1 MTEREI
7 SAELMA
13 AAWNHPDLPKGL
25 QAKADEVAARARSLA
40 AAEGV
45 EMEVTTVA
53 GVRPKGRAFV
63 NVVTDNVDQ
72 EFGSSRSARYRI
84 LGRAGTG

>member
-1 MTEREI
+1 MAEREI

-13 AAWNHPDLPKGL
+13 MAWNHPDIPKAL
-25 QAKADEVAARARSLA
+25 QAEADRRAARARELA

-63 NVVTDNVDQ
+63 NVVSDNVDQ

-84 LGRAGTG
+84 LGRAGAG